1 MADLKNI
8 ALTIEATQTASDL
21 KERLGIAEQMD
32 LIRLGFAY
40 AIKHHLDL
48 TRDNAFG
55 TRGGSNYDTGGLD
68 QDGLMAETVQ
78 IYYPEPNVIAE
89 PYRAVET
96 LMSKGLRLLGEHWK
110 DGLIGSVSDL
120 VSPAAERE
128 QATD

>member
-21 KERLGIAEQMD
+21 KQWLGIAEQMD

-40 AIKHHLDL
+40 AIRHHVAL
-48 TRDNAFG
+48 TRDDTFG

-68 QDGLMAETVQ
+68 EDGLMAETVK
-78 IYYPEPNVIAE
+78 IYYPEPVVATE

-96 LMSKGLRLLGEHWK
+96 LMNKGLWLLGEHRQQ
-110 DGLIGSVSDL
+110 GLIGSVGDL
-120 VSPAAERE
+120 VTA
-128 QATD
+128 DGD